1 MAKKQNTPSSAGS
14 QIETNTFSK
23 GMQKDMYAGL
33 VPKEQWGH
41 ARNAANN
48 SVDGDIGII
57 GNEPANLECAEIP
70 YTAIGA
76 IHRYGDQWVIFSTDD
91 VSSEIGLFDDSKCE
105 YKTLVNDP
113 CLNFNRKY
121 LITGAA
127 KENYDCTWQTYWDD
141 GNNPSRSLNIDN
153 VPYIQVVVSTPGA
166 DCVLYEDT
174 TVLDCEKIRIAPLV
188 EIPCVK
194 LTKSVDGGQLRNGSY
209 RAYIAYTLNEQTV
222 TDYIGVSNIQALF
235 AHDNNGGSLDIKVT
249 NLDKKF
255 DYYELVI
262 LSDNQGQK
270 DARSIGLYSTE
281 QSSITID
288 FIDPALTAIGVE
300 FLFLRTPAY
309 EKSESMYVVN
319 DYLIRQGPT
328 EQFDFNYQPLANK
341 IKSSWVVAEY
351 DANYYF
357 KGGNETQ
364 FMRDEVYSFFIR
376 WIYNTGETSSSYHIP
391 GRPPSASSQ
400 NQFQQPMPGNLG
412 SISGDLGTGPG
423 ISLSG
428 SEYNFQI
435 FNTAQASAP
444 FGGPFTPTGNG
455 GTIIQR
461 GKMAYWQSTEEY
473 SSINPEIWNS
483 TYVDPVTGVNIGG
496 TTNPNF
502 DLCGKKIRHHKMPT
516 EETHPS
522 LALSSGSGST
532 IRILGVEFGDIERP
546 KYNDGTYIENI
557 VGYEI
562 LRGSREGAKSIL
574 AKGIFRNMRKY
585 NIPDSDGN
593 IGPKNGLYPNFPYND
608 LRDDVYHYD
617 GSTINNNIN
626 FGGLATGTMAN
637 LFATD
642 PLPRTDGCDD
652 GGLGPET
659 TSDSSLNRFPALK
672 GYKKDIFTFHSPE
685 LMFRK
690 PFLNPYEIR
699 IYGAYSGVSEG
710 HFIVSEKHPQ
720 NKLLRNAGALIAG
733 ILGTGYAINQLQG
746 TQESNVKGA
755 ENSAAPFQ
763 PAWAVGPVPL
773 GSNLLGYN
781 AYSISG
787 SIGQGLSVAASVAS
801 QVVMS
806 ELTKISDL
814 FGLGGT
820 ASELAQS
827 IEGGIQGAFGLT
839 PGMVGGAYETKYIK
853 DSDTTGLSFIFKSLL
868 GFINSATQI
877 AIGAQK
883 VVDLLYNLI
892 SAEDF
897 AYKHNS
903 AGLFSKYHKTIQDIP
918 FRSRNNLSNY
928 IGSVFQNFNPNSTD
942 PLNNALSDQFKI
954 NNLFRP
960 DTVAIQSHIDLPIP
974 TNFLAPVDKSR
985 YVIGGDSEGNAD
997 KGWML
1002 NPEGLQYKP
1011 ISALYGALKFNFEN
1025 QYGQLDGIKQVV
1037 MNDCLYKIDIK
1048 DPPERLHSTGP
1059 IFTGDTYVGRYT
1071 EKVIMPI
1078 FSDFLLGQ
1086 PDQFPYNY
1094 LQRINIPYPRYWMDT
1109 RKYDTSK
1116 WADIVNNIGNSLF
1129 GGSLMEDLLPND
1141 LYYLDRG
1148 ENNCVT
1154 GLNSVLQNPND
1165 GNSLFAMKVGAM
1177 YTHCNGVID
1186 FFVESEINLA
1196 NRDYDNTPEGRH
1208 YDNFRYQEYD
1218 EMFNAQIIK
1227 KDNNYKYDYSLSA
1240 SRFLSNLVSS
1250 GNIQPRDYNPQI
1262 AETCFTYYPKRLIYS
1277 LQAQLEKK
1285 KDFWRVFLV
1294 NNYRDFKNPV
1304 NIIKPI
1310 NKNGAIIFFPYQS
1323 PQMFQGVDTLE
1334 TTDFK
1339 TKITIGDGGLFNQA
1353 FQNITN
1359 SDISNEYGSCESQRG
1374 VINTPYGFFFIS
1386 QAQGKVFQ
1394 QAGQSI
1400 KAISNSGMK
1409 WWFNKYLPSNLLRQ
1423 FPELEF
1429 SELGDNPVI
1438 GVGCQITYDI
1448 SDDILYVCKKDFE
1461 LKDEWVGIIIYDEET
1476 DCFLRVPSTPNSIED
1491 SRAQLTIGSSK
1502 TPING
1507 FVDFP
1512 PILVDPHIPP
1522 VGSRNK
1528 VEIGDPLYFND
1539 CSWTVSYDPK
1549 VEAWISFHDWH
1560 PELCLSSINHFLTTK
1575 TKISDVPQC
1584 PPGYVYNAVSRMC
1597 EKLTN
1602 QIEEA
1607 IVTVSELGSSY
1618 DPSNCIYD
1626 VVFSLD
1632 SSGSTGSPTNQ
1643 NSIAYAEINFVTTF
1657 LNDPSVIAAMAAN
1670 NLQVGFTTWSGT
1682 TGQKTMNPNG
1692 YSMSNTITTADVQ
1705 LWYETEWIG
1714 STTNVEA
1721 GFNHAIGILDNR
1733 ASSQLGDR
1741 SSNPNF
1747 KSILIMVPDGGSTAT
1762 TDYGCNY
1769 QSTLAGGTGLDFQYI
1784 YGIFASNSN
1793 IASINDLPT
1802 GISGDVLNQITCDN
1816 TNFQFSVS
1824 TQNAQFANDVTDII
1838 LENSCGSQVCECL
1851 PGYTLVYWNESEQN
1865 FTNATGDCLTDKFPP
1880 ICRKVECNCPPG
1892 ADPNSILIQTGECD
1906 DVYLSGSSGD
1916 LNYINFNPVQC
1927 RFNGLQSVP
1936 PSFMLGGIWRHNYRC
1951 DLFANYY
1958 DVDYPWEVELIENT
1972 GQNVFTIRSL
1982 EYQLESY
1989 VYKGDLFNGC
1999 SDDRWHDLDFNFDE
2013 SIIYNTEQVSGLLKL
2028 NLDPIGNPL
2037 DGLTY
2042 PIINAN
2048 DIDILYSKVEQKYRF
2063 NQFWDV
2069 TNDRGEFT
2077 NAEQQILI
2085 TQCNGYIRDLNAAN
2099 LDYNKVQGQRKKFR
2113 HYYNKVILRRSLSN
2127 NRKMLLKLNNSKLN
2141 LSFR

>member
-1 MAKKQNTPSSAGS
+1 MAKKNNTPSTSGS
-14 QIETNTFSK
+14 QIEVNTFSK
-23 GMQKDMYAGL
+23 GMQKDLYAGL

-48 SVDGDIGII
+48 SVDGDIGVI
-57 GNEPANLECAEIP
+57 GNEPANLECAKAP
-70 YTAIGA
+70 YTIIGA

-91 VSSEIGLFDDSKCE
+91 TNSEIGLFDDSKCE
-105 YKTLVNDP
+105 YETLVNDP

-153 VPYIQVVVSTPGA
+153 VPYVQAIVSTEGA
-166 DCVLYEDT
+166 DCILYEDT
-174 TVLDCEKIRIAPLV
+174 DVLDCEKIRIAPLV

-194 LTKSVDGGQLRNGSY
+194 LTKSTDGGQLRNGSY

-222 TDYIGVSNIQALF
+222 TDYIGVSNIQGLF
-235 AHDNNGGSLDIKVT
+235 AHDNNGGSLDIEVT

-281 QSSITID
+281 QSNITID
-288 FIDPALTAIGVE
+288 FIDPALVAIGVE
-300 FLFLRTPAY
+300 LLFLRTPAY

-341 IKSSWVVAEY
+341 ITANWVVAEY

-376 WIYNTGETSSSYHIP
+376 WLYNTGEKSSSYHIP
-391 GRPPSASSQ
+391 GRPPSASAL
-400 NQFQQPMPGNLG
+400 NQFGSPM
-412 SISGDLGTGPG
+412 SSGGDIGTAPG

-435 FNTAQASAP
+435 FNTAQATAP
-444 FGGPFTPTGNG
+444 FGLNIPTGNG
-455 GTIIQR
+455 GTITQR
-461 GKMAYWQSTEEY
+461 GRMAYWQSTEEY
-473 SSINPEIWNS
+473 PSTKPEIWNS
-483 TYVDPVTGVNIGG
+483 TYVDPITGVNIGD

-522 LALSSGSGST
+522 LALSSGNGTT

-574 AKGIFRNMRKY
+574 AKGIFRNMREY
-585 NIPDSDGN
+585 NMPDNDGN
-593 IGPKNGLYPNFPYND
+593 IGPKRGLYPNFPYND

-617 GSTINNNIN
+617 GSAINNNTN
-626 FGGLATGTMAN
+626 YGGLGE

-642 PLPRTDGCDD
+642 PLPRTDGCAN
-652 GGLGPET
+652 GLQDSL
-659 TSDSSLNRFPALK
+659 SDFPPLQGYNRA
-672 GYKKDIFTFHSPE
+672 IFTFHSPE

-699 IYGAYSGVSEG
+699 IYGAVSGVSEG
-710 HFIVSEKHPQ
+710 HFIKSEKHPQ

-733 ILGTGYAINQLQG
+733 ILGTGYAVNQLQG
-746 TQESNVKGA
+746 TQETTVEGA
-755 ENSAAPFQ
+755 KKDQMPYM
-763 PAWAVGPVPL
+763 PILVGPVTNPPGVNPAGIPIVGPSIL
-773 GSNLLGYN
+773 AQTGNVFANIALNAAIGEGS
-781 AYSISG
+781 
-787 SIGQGLSVAASVAS
+787 
-801 QVVMS
+801 
-806 ELTKISDL
+806 KIADL
-814 FGLGGT
+814 FFLGGT
-820 ASELAQS
+820 AATAAELLAQTTQGTLGNLPGFS
-827 IEGGIQGAFGLT
+827 GGDLK
-839 PGMVGGAYETKYIK
+839 TKYVK
-853 DSDTTGLSFIFKSLL
+853 DSDTNGLNFVFKAVL
-868 GFINSATQI
+868 GFINSGTQI

-883 VVDLLYNLI
+883 IIDLLYNLV
-892 SAEDF
+892 SAGDF

-903 AGLFSKYHKTIQDIP
+903 HGLFSDYHKNLENLP
-918 FRSRNNLSNY
+918 FRSRNNLANY

-942 PLNNALSDQFKI
+942 PDNDDVFDQFKI

-960 DTVAIQSHIDLPIP
+960 ETVAIQSHLPLPIP
-974 TNFLAPVDKSR
+974 TDFNAPIDKSR
-985 YVIGGDSEGNAD
+985 YVIGGDSEEDAPA
-997 KGWML
+997 GWL
-1002 NPEGLQYKP
+1002 VNPQGKQYKD
-1011 ISALYGALKFNFEN
+1011 ISVLYGALKFNFEN

-1037 MNDCLYKIDIK
+1037 MNDCLYEIDLES
-1048 DPPERLHSTGP
+1048 PERTLYSTGS

-1109 RKYDTSK
+1109 NKYDTSK
-1116 WADIVNNIGNSLF
+1116 WADILGIIGDTLLGPS
-1129 GGSLMEDLLPND
+1129 GLMDGLLPND
-1141 LYYLDRG
+1141 LFYLDRG
-1148 ENNCVT
+1148 AGNCIS
-1154 GLNSVLQNPND
+1154 GLNAVLGNSSD

-1186 FFVESEINLA
+1186 FFVESELNLA
-1196 NRDYDNTPEGRH
+1196 NRDWDNTPQGRY
-1208 YDNFRYQEYD
+1208 YDNFRYEQYD
-1218 EMFNAQIIK
+1218 ELFNAQIIK
-1227 KDNNYKYDYSLSA
+1227 EDNNYKYDYSLSA

-1262 AETCFTYYPKRLIYS
+1262 AETCYTFYPKRLIYS
-1277 LQAQLEKK
+1277 LQAQKEAK
-1285 KDFWRVFLV
+1285 KDFWRVFLA
-1294 NNYRDFKNPV
+1294 NNYKDFKNPV

-1334 TTDFK
+1334 TTDYN
-1339 TKITIGDGGLFNQA
+1339 TKITIGDGGLFSQA

-1400 KAISNSGMK
+1400 KAISNQGMK

-1448 SDDILYVCKKDFE
+1448 SDDIVYVCKKDFE
-1461 LKDEWVGIIIYDEET
+1461 LREEWAGIIIYDETE
-1476 DCFLRVPSTPNSIED
+1476 DCFVRATGSIFNPT
-1491 SRAQLTIGSSK
+1491 QNLCI
-1502 TPING
+1502 
-1507 FVDFP
+1507 
-1512 PILVDPHIPP
+1512 
-1522 VGSRNK
+1522 
-1528 VEIGDPLYFND
+1528 EIGDPLYFND

-1575 TKISDVPQC
+1575 TGTSDVPQC
-1584 PPGYVYNAVSRMC
+1584 PPGYIYNAVSGNC
-1597 EKLTN
+1597 ERLINETSN
-1602 QIEEA
+1602 A
-1607 IVTVSELGSSY
+1607 IVSVDE
-1618 DPSNCIYD
+1618 
-1626 VVFSLD
+1626 V
-1632 SSGSTGSPTNQ
+1632 
-1643 NSIAYAEINFVTTF
+1643 
-1657 LNDPSVIAAMAAN
+1657 PSVI
-1670 NLQVGFTTWSGT
+1670 SGT
-1682 TGQKTMNPNG
+1682 P
-1692 YSMSNTITTADVQ
+1692 S
-1705 LWYETEWIG
+1705 
-1714 STTNVEA
+1714 
-1721 GFNHAIGILDNR
+1721 
-1733 ASSQLGDR
+1733 
-1741 SSNPNF
+1741 
-1747 KSILIMVPDGGSTAT
+1747 
-1762 TDYGCNY
+1762 
-1769 QSTLAGGTGLDFQYI
+1769 
-1784 YGIFASNSN
+1784 
-1793 IASINDLPT
+1793 
-1802 GISGDVLNQITCDN
+1802 
-1816 TNFQFSVS
+1816 
-1824 TQNAQFANDVTDII
+1824 
-1838 LENSCGSQVCECL
+1838 VCEC
-1851 PGYTLVYWNESEQN
+1851 PSGYTLVFWNETEGN
-1865 FTNATGDCLTDKFPP
+1865 FTSPTGICSAVHIPP
-1880 ICRKVECNCPPG
+1880 ICRKVECICPPG
-1892 ADPNSILIQTGECD
+1892 SDGDAIVTQTGECD
-1906 DVYLSGSSGD
+1906 NVYLAGANGD
-1916 LNYINFNPVQC
+1916 LNYINFNPLRC
-1927 RFNGLQSVP
+1927 TFNLLQSVP
-1936 PSFMLGGIWRHNYRC
+1936 VSFVSGGIWRHNYRC

-1958 DVDYPWEVELIENT
+1958 GVDYPWEVELVENT

-1989 VYKGDLFNGC
+1989 VYKGELLNGC
-1999 SDDRWHDLDFNFDE
+1999 GDDRWHDLDFNFDE

-2028 NLDPIGNPL
+2028 NLDPTGNPL
-2037 DGLTY
+2037 AGLTY
-2042 PIINAN
+2042 PIINAA

-2077 NAEQQILI
+2077 TAEQQILI

-2099 LDYNKVQGQRKKFR
+2099 LDYNKAQGQRKKFR
-2113 HYYNKVILRRSLSN
+2113 HYYNKVILRRTLSN

>member
-1 MAKKQNTPSSAGS
+1 MAKKNNTPSNSTS

-23 GMQKDMYAGL
+23 GMQKDLYSGL

-48 SVDGDIGII
+48 SVDGDIGVI
-57 GNEPANLECAEIP
+57 GNEPANLECGKIP
-70 YTAIGA
+70 YTIIGA
-76 IHRYGDQWVIFSTDD
+76 IHRYGDLWIIFSTDD
-91 VSSEIGLFDDSKCE
+91 VNSEIGSFDDSKCE
-105 YKTLVNDP
+105 YITLVNDP

-121 LITGAA
+121 LITGAS
-127 KENYDCTWQTYWDD
+127 KENFDCTWSIYWDD
-141 GNNPSRSLNIDN
+141 ANNPSRHLNIDN
-153 VPYIQVVVSTPGA
+153 IPWKQYVSSTPG
-166 DCVLYEDT
+166 DPCIIYSDIIPKQ
-174 TVLDCEKIRIAPLV
+174 LDCEKIRLAPIV

-194 LTKSVDGGQLRNGSY
+194 LTKSIDGGQLRNGSY
-209 RAYIAYTLNEQTV
+209 RAYVAYTLNEQTV

-235 AHDNNGGSLDIKVT
+235 AHDNNGGSLDIEIT
-249 NLDKKF
+249 NLDKEF

-270 DARSIGLYSTE
+270 DARRIGLYSTE
-281 QSSITID
+281 QSNITID
-288 FIDPALTAIGVE
+288 FIDPALIAIDVAL
-300 FLFLRTPAY
+300 LFLRTPAY
-309 EKSESMYVVN
+309 EKSDSMYVVN

-341 IKSSWVVAEY
+341 IASKWVVAEY

-376 WIYNTGETSSSYHIP
+376 WIYNTGEKSSSYHIP
-391 GRPPSASSQ
+391 GRPPSTSAL
-400 NQFQQPMPGNLG
+400 NQFQVIPNG
-412 SISGDLGTGPG
+412 GDLGTGPG

-435 FNTAQASAP
+435 FNTAQATAP
-444 FGGPFTPTGNG
+444 FGGAGTPTGNG
-455 GTIIQR
+455 GTIIQK
-461 GKMAYWQSTEEY
+461 GTMAYWQSTEEY
-473 SSINPEIWNS
+473 PAIKPEIWNS
-483 TYVDPVTGVNIGG
+483 TYVDPITGVNIGG

-502 DLCGKKIRHHKMPT
+502 DLCGEKIRHHKMPT

-522 LALSSGSGST
+522 LALSSGNGST
-532 IRILGVEFGDIERP
+532 IRILGVEFENIEKP

-574 AKGIFRNMRKY
+574 AKGLFRNMRKY
-585 NIPDSDGN
+585 NIPDNDGD

-617 GSTINNNIN
+617 GSTINNNLN
-626 FGGLATGTMAN
+626 FGGLGTGAMAN

-642 PLPRTDGCDD
+642 PLPRTDGCAN
-652 GGLGPET
+652 GLQDSL
-659 TSDSSLNRFPALK
+659 SDFPPLK

-763 PAWAVGPVPL
+763 PAWVVGPVPL
-773 GSNLLGYN
+773 GSNSLGFNTY
-781 AYSISG
+781 ALSG
-787 SIGQGLSVAASVAS
+787 GGGQAASVAASVAA

-806 ELTKISDL
+806 ELTKLSDL
-814 FGLGGT
+814 FGAGGT
-820 ASELAQS
+820 ISELTQS
-827 IEGGIQGAFGLT
+827 VQGAVQAAFGLV
-839 PGMVGGAYETKYIK
+839 PGMVGGGYETKYIK

-892 SAEDF
+892 STEDF

-903 AGLFSKYHKTIQDIP
+903 AGLFSKYHKTNQNLP

-928 IGSVFQNFNPNSTD
+928 IGSVYQNFNPNSTN
-942 PLNNALSDQFKI
+942 PLSNALSDQFKI

-974 TNFLAPVDKSR
+974 TGLGAPVDKSR
-985 YVIGGDSEGNAD
+985 YVIGGDSQGNAY

-1037 MNDCLYKIDIK
+1037 MNDCLYKV
-1048 DPPERLHSTGP
+1048 DPEGEEKIYSTNS

-1071 EKVIMPI
+1071 EKIIMPI

-1129 GGSLMEDLLPND
+1129 GGGIMENLLPND

-1148 ENNCVT
+1148 TGSCVT

-1196 NRDYDNTPEGRH
+1196 NRDHDNTPEGRH

-1227 KDNNYKYDYSLSA
+1227 EDNNYKYDYSLSA

-1277 LQAQLEKK
+1277 LQAQLEAK
-1285 KDFWRVFLV
+1285 KDYWRVFLV
-1294 NNYRDFKNPV
+1294 NNYKDFKNPV

-1334 TTDFK
+1334 TTDYN

-1409 WWFNKYLPSNLLRQ
+1409 WWFNKYLPSSLIKQ

-1429 SELGDNPVI
+1429 SQLGDNPVI

-1448 SDDILYVCKKDFE
+1448 TDDILYVCKKDYR
-1461 LKDEWVGIIIYDEET
+1461 LKERY
-1476 DCFLRVPSTPNSIED
+1476 
-1491 SRAQLTIGSSK
+1491 IGSVKYSEER
-1502 TPING
+1502 G
-1507 FVDFP
+1507 FVLSSSSALI
-1512 PILVDPHIPP
+1512 PIV
-1522 VGSRNK
+1522 
-1528 VEIGDPLYFND
+1528 IGDPHYFDD

-1560 PELCLSSINHFLTTK
+1560 PELCLSSINHFLTTQTNNIEGEIQCPIGYSYNPITTLCEKNETASLPSVVTIDEFPAQMGDIPPGCSMDIVIAVDTSALAKGYGPGTQGAAELHYVQQVIDNINLQAEMALQRVQIGIVSYNSVSTVSMQPNGNSMDSQLTGAQAVSWLILNWSGGSIDIPSGLALADSVLNDK
-1575 TKISDVPQC
+1575 TGSALGSRITQPWFQQFIVFLSNEIPQITGLGCPYQSTVVGGSGLAYQYLHAVYVAPAFLSPIYSFPPAVANLSCSSVSGINSMIGANSLPFIDTIAFTQVNIMLQCTGGEGTLCDC
-1584 PPGYVYNAVSRMC
+1584 PPGYTIVY
-1597 EKLTN
+1597 K
-1602 QIEEA
+1602 
-1607 IVTVSELGSSY
+1607 
-1618 DPSNCIYD
+1618 
-1626 VVFSLD
+1626 D
-1632 SSGSTGSPTNQ
+1632 S
-1643 NSIAYAEINFVTTF
+1643 
-1657 LNDPSVIAAMAAN
+1657 
-1670 NLQVGFTTWSGT
+1670 
-1682 TGQKTMNPNG
+1682 
-1692 YSMSNTITTADVQ
+1692 
-1705 LWYETEWIG
+1705 IG
-1714 STTNVEA
+1714 
-1721 GFNHAIGILDNR
+1721 
-1733 ASSQLGDR
+1733 
-1741 SSNPNF
+1741 
-1747 KSILIMVPDGGSTAT
+1747 
-1762 TDYGCNY
+1762 NY
-1769 QSTLAGGTGLDFQYI
+1769 T
-1784 YGIFASNSN
+1784 
-1793 IASINDLPT
+1793 LPT
-1802 GISGDVLNQITCDN
+1802 GICD
-1816 TNFQFSVS
+1816 
-1824 TQNAQFANDVTDII
+1824 ADD
-1838 LENSCGSQVCECL
+1838 L
-1851 PGYTLVYWNESEQN
+1851 
-1865 FTNATGDCLTDKFPP
+1865 P
-1880 ICRKVECNCPPG
+1880 ICRKVTCNCPQSPVG
-1892 ADPNSILIQTGECD
+1892 NSLITTSGICPDTPPEIYSIGDPTWINSHPPICT
-1906 DVYLSGSSGD
+1906 YSKTSS
-1916 LNYINFNPVQC
+1916 L
-1927 RFNGLQSVP
+1927 P
-1936 PSFMLGGIWRHNYRC
+1936 PISTIKNGIWRHNYRC

-1958 DVDYPWEVELIENT
+1958 GVDYPWEVELIENT

-2028 NLDPIGNPL
+2028 NLDPTGNPL
-2037 DGLTY
+2037 AGLTY

-2085 TQCNGYIRDLNAAN
+2085 TQCNGYIRDLNSAN
-2099 LDYNKVQGQRKKFR
+2099 LNYNKAQGQRKKFR
-2113 HYYNKVILRRSLSN
+2113 HYYNKVILRRTLSN
-2127 NRKMLLKLNNSKLN
+2127 DRKMLLKLNNSKLN